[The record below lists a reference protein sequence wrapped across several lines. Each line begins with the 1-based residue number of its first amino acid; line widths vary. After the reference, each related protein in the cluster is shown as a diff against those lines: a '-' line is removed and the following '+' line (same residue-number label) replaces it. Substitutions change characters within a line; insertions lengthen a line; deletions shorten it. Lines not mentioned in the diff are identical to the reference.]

1 MREIVYIGSELKLN
15 VNIDPINGKTMDQY
29 NFECEFY
36 CHPAKRIKKTKAQMR
51 KVDSSNYI
59 ALVDTQEL
67 GIGNLSCK
75 VTAYLPDTYGG
86 SDGVRTEVSLVDMD
100 VCIMNA

>member
-36 CHPAKRIKKTKAQMR
+36 CHPAKRIKKTKEQMR

-67 GIGNLSCK
+67 GIGN
-75 VTAYLPDTYGG
+75 YH
-86 SDGVRTEVSLVDMD
+86 VRLQPICPTLMEGPM
-100 VCIMNA
+100 VCVQK